1 MSLHPLL
8 PEILGHRDFTQL
20 ARVTNEDLSSGS
32 RAMVLPDRT
41 ALKALL
47 PHKPDRAVRSA
58 KHARVTLMGM
68 VALSVTLALFA
79 SADGSSDA
87 LLMIAGILMVLVVV
101 GFPVSLGRIWYLS
114 GKDHELPQADLD
126 LPVVINDTRDPSELA
141 LLHQLCAFH
150 DYTHQSGYPI
160 PTATWH
166 ALVRDAQHALHSGNL
181 AAAQRVSTQ
190 IDEWVAGAAA
200 AETARRHFR

>member
-1 MSLHPLL
+1 SLRTTMSLHPLL

-58 KHARVTLMGM
+58 KSARVMLMGM

-87 LLMIAGILMVLVVV
+87 LLVMAGILMVLVVV

-114 GKDHELPQADLD
+114 RKECELPRADLD
-126 LPVVINDTRDPSELA
+126 LPVVINDTRDNSELT
-141 LLHQLCAFH
+141 LLHQLMTIH
-150 DYTHQSGYPI
+150 DYTHQSG
-160 PTATWH
+160 
-166 ALVRDAQHALHSGNL
+166 
-181 AAAQRVSTQ
+181 
-190 IDEWVAGAAA
+190 
-200 AETARRHFR
+200 

>member
-87 LLMIAGILMVLVVV
+87 LLVMAGVLMVLVVV

-114 GKDHELPQADLD
+114 RKDRELPQADLD

-160 PTATWH
+160 PAAKWH
-166 ALVRDAQHALHSGNL
+166 LLVSDAQFALHSGNL
-181 AAAQRVSTQ
+181 AAAKRVATQ
-190 IDEWVAGAAA
+190 IDDWIIGAEAA
-200 AETARRHFR
+200 NEARRDFR

>member
-87 LLMIAGILMVLVVV
+87 LLVMAGILMVLVVV

-114 GKDHELPQADLD
+114 RKDRELPRADLD

-160 PTATWH
+160 PAAKWH
-166 ALVRDAQHALHSGNL
+166 LLVSDAQFALHSGNL
-181 AAAQRVSTQ
+181 AAAKRVATQ
-190 IDEWVAGAAA
+190 IDDWIIGAEAA
-200 AETARRHFR
+200 NEARRNFR

>member
-8 PEILGHRDFTQL
+8 PEILGHRNFQHL
-20 ARVTNEDLSSGS
+20 ARVTNAPLDSGS
-32 RAMVLPDRT
+32 RAMVLPDAA

-58 KHARVTLMGM
+58 RYARVTLMSM
-68 VALSVTLALFA
+68 MAVSITLALFA
-79 SADGSSDA
+79 NADGSSDA
-87 LLMIAGILMVLVVV
+87 LLVMAGVLMVLVVV

-114 GKDHELPQADLD
+114 RKDRELPEADLE
-126 LPVVINDTRDPSELA
+126 LPVLINDTRDPSELA

-150 DYTHQSGYPI
+150 DYTHQAGHPI
-160 PTATWH
+160 PVATWH

-190 IDEWVAGAAA
+190 IDEWVAGAEA
-200 AETARRHFR
+200 AEKARRNFR

>member
-87 LLMIAGILMVLVVV
+87 LLVMAGVLMVLVVV

-114 GKDHELPQADLD
+114 RKDRELPRADLD

-160 PTATWH
+160 PAAKWH
-166 ALVRDAQHALHSGNL
+166 LLVSDAQFALHSGNL
-181 AAAQRVSTQ
+181 AAAKRVATQ
-190 IDEWVAGAAA
+190 IDDWIIGAEAA
-200 AETARRHFR
+200 NEARRNFR

>member
-8 PEILGHRDFTQL
+8 PEILGHRDFTRL
-20 ARVTNEDLSSGS
+20 ARVTNEDLGSGS
-32 RAMVLPDRT
+32 RAMVLPDRA

-58 KHARVTLMGM
+58 RYARVTLMSM
-68 VALSVTLALFA
+68 VALSVTLALFG

-87 LLMIAGILMVLVVV
+87 LLVMAGILMMLVVV
-101 GFPVSLGRIWYLS
+101 GLPVSLGRVWYLS
-114 GKDHELPQADLD
+114 RKDRELPQPDLD

-190 IDEWVAGAAA
+190 IDEWVAGAEA
-200 AETARRHFR
+200 AETARRYFR

>member
-58 KHARVTLMGM
+58 KYARVMLMGM

-87 LLMIAGILMVLVVV
+87 LLVMAGILMVLVVV

-114 GKDHELPQADLD
+114 RKDRELPRADLD

-160 PTATWH
+160 PAAKWH
-166 ALVRDAQHALHSGNL
+166 LLVSDAQFALHSGNL
-181 AAAQRVSTQ
+181 AAAKRVATQ
-190 IDEWVAGAAA
+190 IDDWIIGAEAA
-200 AETARRHFR
+200 NEARRNFR

>member
-58 KHARVTLMGM
+58 KYARVMLMGM

-87 LLMIAGILMVLVVV
+87 LLVMAGILMVLVVV

-114 GKDHELPQADLD
+114 RKDRELPRADLD
-126 LPVVINDTRDPSELA
+126 LPVVITDTRDPSELA

-160 PTATWH
+160 PAAKWH
-166 ALVRDAQHALHSGNL
+166 LLVSDAQFALHSGNL
-181 AAAQRVSTQ
+181 AAAKRVATQ
-190 IDEWVAGAAA
+190 IDDWIIGAEAA
-200 AETARRHFR
+200 NEARRNFR

>member
-58 KHARVTLMGM
+58 KYARVMLMGM

-87 LLMIAGILMVLVVV
+87 LLVMAGILMVLVVV

-114 GKDHELPQADLD
+114 RKDRELPRADLD

-160 PTATWH
+160 PAAKWH
-166 ALVRDAQHALHSGNL
+166 LLVSDAQFALHSGNL
-181 AAAQRVSTQ
+181 AAAKRVATQ
-190 IDEWVAGAAA
+190 IDDWIIGAEAA
-200 AETARRHFR
+200 NEARRDFR

>member
-58 KHARVTLMGM
+58 KYARVMLMGM

-87 LLMIAGILMVLVVV
+87 LLVMAGILMVLVVV

-114 GKDHELPQADLD
+114 RKDRELPQADLD

-160 PTATWH
+160 PAAKWH
-166 ALVRDAQHALHSGNL
+166 LLVSDAQFALHSGNL
-181 AAAQRVSTQ
+181 AAAKRVATQ
-190 IDEWVAGAAA
+190 IDDWIIGAEAA
-200 AETARRHFR
+200 NEARRNFR

>member
-32 RAMVLPDRT
+32 RAMVLPDRA

-58 KHARVTLMGM
+58 KYARVTLMSM

-114 GKDHELPQADLD
+114 GKDHELPQAGLD

-200 AETARRHFR
+200 AEMARRHFR

>member
-58 KHARVTLMGM
+58 KYARVMLMGM

-87 LLMIAGILMVLVVV
+87 LLVMAGVLMVLVVV

-114 GKDHELPQADLD
+114 RKDRELPRADLD

-160 PTATWH
+160 PAAKWH
-166 ALVRDAQHALHSGNL
+166 LLVSDAQFALHSGNL
-181 AAAQRVSTQ
+181 AAAKRVATQ
-190 IDEWVAGAAA
+190 IDDWIIGAEAA
-200 AETARRHFR
+200 NEARRNFR